1 MLPAA
6 CKGLSSLW
14 LHRWPS
20 AACNTC
26 CCSSGHIP
34 HPPCPPATILSPLQV
49 LPPPMLMW
57 KWGWTKSAETW
68 NGRIAMLALVLIL
81 LLEATTGQGVVAR
94 LLEVHGLTAASTA
107 VSAVGD
113 AVEAVNS
120 GAAEAVSNAVE
131 AMTDAMGM

>member
-1 MLPAA
+1 MLPRPLPRQ
-6 CKGLSSLW
+6 CLT
-14 LHRWPS
+14 R
-20 AACNTC
+20 
-26 CCSSGHIP
+26 P
-34 HPPCPPATILSPLQV
+34 HPPRPLPQV
-49 LPPPMLMW
+49 LPPPTRMW

-94 LLEVHGLTAASTA
+94 LLQVHGLTAASNA
-107 VSAVGD
+107 VSAVGG

-131 AMTDAMGM
+131 AVTDAMGM